1 MFLDLLTLSAFISFF
16 FFFQEVEQEKIL
28 KVKWKRISKNVIFR
42 IIFHF
47 FSIRRE

>member
-1 MFLDLLTLSAFISFF
+1 MFLDLLTLSAFIFFF

>member
-1 MFLDLLTLSAFISFF
+1 MFLDLLTLSAFIS

>member
-1 MFLDLLTLSAFISFF
+1 MFLDLLTLSAFISF